1 MSIGL
6 GDFVSA
12 LCDYRSP
19 VWTLVRLQEKFQIA
33 QCVQQLLNF
42 WMKVHWSYA
51 WWIALTTW

>member
-6 GDFVSA
+6 GDFISA
-12 LCDYRSP
+12 LCHHRGP

-33 QCVQQLLNF
+33 QGVQQLLNF

-51 WWIALTTW
+51 